1 MRRTLAAVA
10 LLLAVS
16 LPCRAQVAAGEYEV
30 KAAFLPNFA
39 KFVTWPLSTLPAGA
53 PFVIGIVGDDP
64 FGSLLTHTIAGQF
77 VDGHPLHARYV
88 RWNDDFRGC
97 QILFV
102 ASSELPHVAQI
113 LSEAAIA
120 GALTVA
126 DFESF
131 ARRGGMIELR
141 MVGNRVRFEINAAA
155 AAASG
160 LRISSRLLTLAVH
173 VYANDGEDRR

>member
-1 MRRTLAAVA
+1 MRSALAVAA

-16 LPCRAQVAAGEYEV
+16 RPCYAQVAAGEYEI

-39 KFVTWPLSTLPAGA
+39 RFVGWPSSVLPAGA

-64 FGSLLTHTIAGQF
+64 FGSLLTHAVAGQF
-77 VDGHPLHARYV
+77 VEGHPLQMRYV
-88 RWNDDFRGC
+88 RWNEGFRGC
-97 QILFV
+97 HILFI
-102 ASSELPHVAQI
+102 ASSEVPHITQI

-141 MVGNRVRFEINAAA
+141 MVGNRVRFDINSGA

-160 LRISSRLLTLAVH
+160 LRISSRLLILALH
-173 VYANDGEDRR
+173 VYTNGEERS